1 MTDKF
6 EQYKT
11 MTADLRKLE
20 VAVENFRK
28 NRSALAKALLEENGK
43 EHIYD
48 LDGIP
53 MIIATSKNGSCFLT
67 PKHKGGRGKK
77 AAIEAS
83 ETAPAGISQD
93 TPKAKR
99 GRKPKVKKAIVNGQL
114 IEVQAELKP
123 LAEMKAEMKEKLMEA
138 AEDLYGIKGEP
149 LAAAPEPKEE
159 IQLQKTIEGEA
170 SLLGGNPLAV
180 EARQQAIAPTPAK
193 DEGVAQEAKEEAQKA
208 PLDPLEAALAEIDK
222 AN

>member
-20 VAVENFRK
+20 TAMENFRK
-28 NRSALAKALLEENGK
+28 NRSALAKMMLEENGK

-48 LDGIP
+48 LDGIS
-53 MIIATSKNGSCFLT
+53 MIVSTSKNGSYFLT

-83 ETAPAGISQD
+83 EAAPEGVSQD
-93 TPKAKR
+93 APKAKR

-114 IEVQAELKP
+114 VEVNVIEAQAELKP
-123 LAEMKAEMKEKLMEA
+123 TAEMKEELIETCKE
-138 AEDLYGIKGEP
+138 LYDIKEEP
-149 LAAAPEPKEE
+149 KTPAKEE
-159 IQLQKTIEGEA
+159 IQLQETVEGAA
-170 SLLGGNPLAV
+170 SSLGGSSLAA
-180 EARQQAIAPTPAK
+180 EAVVAPKEPEPAP
-193 DEGVAQEAKEEAQKA
+193 KA